1 MRDKGMASSWY
12 QRAADSGNAAAQ
24 VSLDG
29 RYALGDGV
37 TQDQGVALMWF
48 NAATSRGSAD
58 AKKGINKIAPVMPPP
73 RTSKR
78 RSYQRGI
85 GSLKQASDMPLMGS
99 VFRSWPCR
107 CAPAH

>member
-73 RTSKR
+73 SHVEEAQLPARHWKP
-78 RSYQRGI
+78 
-85 GSLKQASDMPLMGS
+85 KASQ
-99 VFRSWPCR
+99 
-107 CAPAH
+107 

>member
-37 TQDQGVALMWF
+37 TQDQGGGANV
-48 NAATSRGSAD
+48 
-58 AKKGINKIAPVMPPP
+58 V
-73 RTSKR
+73 
-78 RSYQRGI
+78 
-85 GSLKQASDMPLMGS
+85 
-99 VFRSWPCR
+99 
-107 CAPAH
+107 